1 VAVCADRRFELRSE
15 VAIRTPQKRRIAVG
29 RSFKF
34 FFNANMTM
42 AIDTL
47 LQQMWFSAL

>member
-1 VAVCADRRFELRSE
+1 MAACADRRFGLRSE
-15 VAIRTPQKRRIAVG
+15 PAIRTPQKRRIAVG

-34 FFNANMTM
+34 VFSSDMTT

-47 LQQMWFSAL
+47 LQKMWLSAL